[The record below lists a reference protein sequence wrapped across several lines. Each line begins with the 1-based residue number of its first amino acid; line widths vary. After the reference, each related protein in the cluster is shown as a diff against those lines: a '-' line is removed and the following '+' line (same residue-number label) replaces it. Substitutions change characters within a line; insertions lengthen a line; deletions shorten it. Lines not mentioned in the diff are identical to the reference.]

1 MANKKSKD
9 YSVGN
14 PKKGLTLLAIV
25 VLIAIIIVLIIIFI
39 PANTSNAKVIL
50 HNVTSTS
57 YLQDKEEITS
67 YEKIGEKL
75 QNSTKNYYMEEYNN
89 VPILSSTIDK
99 VLEFYDEYLVFAKDN
114 KVLSNNY
121 SAIKKNLNKVISQQ
135 KKLNNIV
142 KNVVN
147 LEQDSDS
154 YLQNLWIDYREEY
167 ANWLEYNANAISA
180 LSKCYEGCFENTLT
194 NNKASKIVLDTINDY
209 LSSILNGYNNIVS
222 SDLRN
227 SNNVYTYSLNGQIL
241 SFSNFVEKY
250 IVDYSDITNY
260 YFNDSIKTK
269 YDTIIKFYENFE
281 QESFIV
287 LIQSMDNSGNITK
300 TFEVEDTEGVLVV
313 VKTFIEARG

>member
-39 PANTSNAKVIL
+39 PANTTNAKVIL

-121 SAIKKNLNKVISQQ
+121 SAIKKNLNKVISRQ

-209 LSSILNGYNNIVS
+209 LSSIINGYNNIVS

>member
-180 LSKCYEGCFENTLT
+180 LSKCYEGCFKNTLT

-209 LSSILNGYNNIVS
+209 LSSIINGYNNIVS

>member
-209 LSSILNGYNNIVS
+209 LSSIINGYNNIVS

-250 IVDYSDITNY
+250 IVDYSEITNY